1 MLCFSP
7 LSLDA
12 VVLQIQDK
20 IDPLLS
26 CENSTFPE
34 FHQSTPVWYSIVCM
48 LHIKIIVV
56 EHVKDT
62 FIEVN
67 MLIKYKISC
76 GVGVEIPTSQRV
88 YDILWYACYIS
99 K

>member
-34 FHQSTPVWYSIVCM
+34 FHQSTPV
-48 LHIKIIVV
+48 
-56 EHVKDT
+56 
-62 FIEVN
+62 
-67 MLIKYKISC
+67 
-76 GVGVEIPTSQRV
+76 
-88 YDILWYACYIS
+88 
-99 K
+99 